1 MSKEGGIYWKCF
13 SKCFQSEKF
22 CITFPRKNCC
32 GIQVVKNEG
41 RCRGIRK
48 VPSWLAGEINAVQK
62 MCFVLITQHNRVE
75 KEKRMISCC
84 SSNFETK
91 AILCYLLFFFLRVI
105 SFRERGNGKL
115 LRVKF
120 EVLRLEGIDLTRVEC
135 RTNWWC
141 AFSFNH
147 LVRIFFLDKKSR
159 ESNVYLVSKVS
170 FIIVDRDHT
179 RSHKLRKFEKF
190 AINLIFLSTCSYF

>member
-1 MSKEGGIYWKCF
+1 MIFENTDYFRNLENYSYRINLVSKLIRELSGSKLSKEGGIYWKCF

-41 RCRGIRK
+41 RCWGIRK

-91 AILCYLLFFFLRVI
+91 AILCYLLFFFCV
-105 SFRERGNGKL
+105 
-115 LRVKF
+115 
-120 EVLRLEGIDLTRVEC
+120 
-135 RTNWWC
+135 
-141 AFSFNH
+141 
-147 LVRIFFLDKKSR
+147 
-159 ESNVYLVSKVS
+159 
-170 FIIVDRDHT
+170 
-179 RSHKLRKFEKF
+179 
-190 AINLIFLSTCSYF
+190 